1 MCGSAIKRTFAPEFE
16 KDMNRIFV
24 LGLMALASV
33 STCYADAE
41 NILDESAVADTSKV
55 VDLDEVVVVAQPKE
69 GFLLRQQPLS
79 SSVFGAKELQQMNV
93 QSLGQLSYY
102 VPSFTMPEYGSR
114 LTSSMYIR
122 GIGSRINNS
131 AVGIY
136 YDHIPLMSKSAFNTH
151 FYMLDR
157 VDVLRGAQGTLYG
170 ANTEGG
176 IVRIYSKNPMSYQ
189 GTDVNIGV
197 GTHFTR
203 KAEVAHYQRLG
214 DELAFMVAAFYNGQ
228 DGFFKNSNLN
238 EYNDKM
244 NEAGAKVRLMWKPQ
258 TRLTLDLTSDY
269 QYTNQNGFPYGLYD
283 VENDETADPSTTF
296 MNDYRRQMVN
306 TGLTVSYDFDNY
318 LLTSTTSHQYLWDR
332 MNMDQD
338 YVAADYMSL
347 QQVQKMNAVTE
358 EVVLRTNNAS
368 RWQHTSGLFGSY
380 QWLRTDAPVG
390 FGDAITGP
398 IGKAIENAMKNA
410 MVQAMMGR
418 FLGQGM
424 TAEQAKAM
432 AQQTVDKMGVTM
444 SAEMAV
450 PGTYRTPALSLAAFH
465 ESNILLSDNLKLT
478 LGLRYNIDKVK
489 IDYDAL
495 AYMNMTGGTSN
506 AVATYH
512 LTSHVADSRHHTYTQ
527 LLPKVGLT
535 YSFNENLGNVY
546 ALVSKGYRAGGYNVQ
561 MFSDILRTDLNNHQ
575 QDAMKG
581 DYDVTHSDQDYDNI
595 VETIAYKPEES
606 WNYEAGFHL
615 NLFNNKV
622 KADASFFFTQLQD
635 QQLSVMIPNS
645 GYGRMTVNAG
655 KSHSCGVE
663 LALRG
668 QAFDDRLSWGAT
680 YSFTRAVFEDY
691 TDSLK
696 TATGYEE
703 VSYKD
708 KYVPFIPMH
717 QFSANADYRFDVRN
731 AFLKSVVLGVNAK
744 GQGKTYWEADNE
756 LCQKFYATLGA
767 HLALDMNRVVV
778 DFWGRNLTNTNYNTF
793 LVNSQLTNQNF
804 AQRGLPLQVGV
815 DVKMHF

>member
-258 TRLTLDLTSDY
+258 TRLTFDLTSDY

-380 QWLRTDAPVG
+380 QWLHTNAPVA
-390 FGDAITGP
+390 FGPAMSSFIIT
-398 IGKAIENAMKNA
+398 
-410 MVQAMMGR
+410 QW
-418 FLGQGM
+418 GM
-424 TAEQAKAM
+424 PAAM
-432 AQQTVDKMGVTM
+432 ANMM
-444 SAEMAV
+444 EFNNNCV
-450 PGTYRTPALSLAAFH
+450 PGDFRTPQLNFAAYH
-465 ESNILLSDNLKLT
+465 ESNVFVSDRLKLT
-478 LGLRYNIDKVK
+478 LGLRYDYNKVK
-489 IDYDAL
+489 IDY
-495 AYMNMTGGTSN
+495 NTS
-506 AVATYH
+506 AQFDLVVKMGATP
-512 LTSHVADSRHHTYTQ
+512 TSHKYLSEITANQDNSYHQ
-527 LLPKVGLT
+527 ILPKLALT
-535 YSFNENLGNVY
+535 YSLGENGSNVY
-546 ALVSKGYRAGGYNVQ
+546 AMVSKGFRAGGYNLQ
-561 MFSDILRTDLNNHQ
+561 MFSEIFQTEERSLGKELKKMMSEDHTVSHTAEQIENINDII
-575 QDAMKG
+575 
-581 DYDVTHSDQDYDNI
+581 S
-595 VETIAYKPEES
+595 YKPEVT
-606 WNYEAGFHL
+606 WNYEVGTHMS
-615 NLFNNKV
+615 LFDGKV
-622 KADASFFFTQLQD
+622 KADGAVFFTQIRN
-635 QQLSVMIPNS
+635 QQLSVMSGNY
-645 GYGRMTVNAG
+645 GYGRMMVNAG
-655 KSHSCGVE
+655 KSFSCGAE

-668 QAFDDRLSWGAT
+668 QAFDDHLSWGAT
-680 YSFTRAVFEDY
+680 YSFTNARFKEYD
-691 TDSLK
+691 DSISVGEGK
-696 TATGYEE
+696 AKHNEYI
-703 VSYKD
+703 SYKD

-717 QFSANADYRFDVRN
+717 QFSANADYRFDVKN

-793 LVNSQLTNQNF
+793 LVNSQLTKQNF

>member
-214 DELAFMVAAFYNGQ
+214 DKLAFMVAAFYNGQ

-258 TRLTLDLTSDY
+258 TRLTFDLTSDY

-380 QWLRTDAPVG
+380 QWLHTNAPVA
-390 FGDAITGP
+390 FGPAMSSFIIT
-398 IGKAIENAMKNA
+398 
-410 MVQAMMGR
+410 QW
-418 FLGQGM
+418 GM
-424 TAEQAKAM
+424 PAAM
-432 AQQTVDKMGVTM
+432 ANMM
-444 SAEMAV
+444 EFNNNCV
-450 PGTYRTPALSLAAFH
+450 PGDFRTPQLNFAAYH
-465 ESNILLSDNLKLT
+465 ESNVFVSDRLKLT
-478 LGLRYNIDKVK
+478 LGLRYDYNKVK
-489 IDYDAL
+489 IDY
-495 AYMNMTGGTSN
+495 NTS
-506 AVATYH
+506 AQFDLVVKMGATP
-512 LTSHVADSRHHTYTQ
+512 TSHKYLSEITANQDNSYHQ
-527 LLPKVGLT
+527 ILPKLALT
-535 YSFNENLGNVY
+535 YSLGENGSNVY
-546 ALVSKGYRAGGYNVQ
+546 AMVSKGFRAGGYNLQ
-561 MFSDILRTDLNNHQ
+561 MFSEIFQTEERSLGKELKKMMSEDYTASHTAEQIENINDII
-575 QDAMKG
+575 
-581 DYDVTHSDQDYDNI
+581 S
-595 VETIAYKPEES
+595 YKPEVT
-606 WNYEAGFHL
+606 WNYEVGTHMS
-615 NLFNNKV
+615 LFDGKV
-622 KADASFFFTQLQD
+622 KADGAVFFTQIRN
-635 QQLSVMIPNS
+635 QQLSVMSGNY
-645 GYGRMTVNAG
+645 GYGRMMVNAG
-655 KSHSCGVE
+655 KSFSCGAE

-668 QAFDDRLSWGAT
+668 QAFDDHLSWGAT
-680 YSFTRAVFEDY
+680 YSFTNARFKEYD
-691 TDSLK
+691 DSISVGEGK
-696 TATGYEE
+696 AKHNEYI
-703 VSYKD
+703 SYKD

-717 QFSANADYRFDVRN
+717 QFSANADYRFDVKN

-793 LVNSQLTNQNF
+793 LVNSQLTKQNF

>member
-1 MCGSAIKRTFAPEFE
+1 
-16 KDMNRIFV
+16 MNRIFV

-69 GFLLRQQPLS
+69 GFLLRQQPLG

-122 GIGSRINNS
+122 GVGSRINNS

-258 TRLTLDLTSDY
+258 TRLTFDLTSDY

-358 EVVLRTNNAS
+358 ELVLRTNNAS
-368 RWQHTSGLFGSY
+368 RWRHTSGLFGSY

-390 FGDAITGP
+390 FG
-398 IGKAIENAMKNA
+398 
-410 MVQAMMGR
+410 
-418 FLGQGM
+418 QGM
-424 TAEQAKAM
+424 TDMLDAM
-432 AQQTVDKMGVTM
+432 MQRVLPATHQMTF
-444 SAEMAV
+444 ANFRV
-450 PGTYRTPALSLAAFH
+450 PGDFRTPQMNAAVFH
-465 ESNILLSDNLKLT
+465 ESNLHLSDRLMAT
-478 LGLRYNIDKVK
+478 LGLRFEHHQIKN
-489 IDYDAL
+489 DYLTTAL
-495 AYMNMTGGTSN
+495 ADITMTMTIPGRPAPTVMNIPYESKFESSVKKTSN
-506 AVATYH
+506 
-512 LTSHVADSRHHTYTQ
+512 Q
-527 LLPKVGLT
+527 LLPKFGLT
-535 YSFNENLGNVY
+535 YRLCEDGSNIY
-546 ALVSKGYRAGGYNVQ
+546 AVVSKGYLAGGYNFQ
-561 MFSDILRTDLNNHQ
+561 GFSDIFQMEMRSLGANFPRDGKVQHTADDQAQKDQ
-575 QDAMKG
+575 QISYDA
-581 DYDVTHSDQDYDNI
+581 
-595 VETIAYKPEES
+595 ETT
-606 WNYEAGFHL
+606 WNYEAGTHL
-615 NLFNNKV
+615 NLFDHKV
-622 KADASFFFTQLQD
+622 KADVAFFYTQIRN
-635 QQLSVMIPNS
+635 QQISRMS
-645 GYGRMTVNAG
+645 ADYGFGRVIDNAG
-655 KSHSCGVE
+655 KSYSCGVE
-663 LALRG
+663 AALRG
-668 QAFDDRLSWGAT
+668 QAFDNHLMWGAT
-680 YSFTRAVFEDY
+680 YSFTHAKFKEYDDY
-691 TDSLK
+691 DNARNLI
-696 TATGYEE
+696 
-703 VSYKD
+703 SYKD
-708 KYVPFIPMH
+708 NYVPFIPQH
-717 QFSANADYRFDVRN
+717 QFSVNGDYRFDVEGDI
-731 AFLKSVVLGVNAK
+731 LSSITLGFNVK
-744 GQGKTYWEADNE
+744 GRGKTYWEANNDMY
-756 LCQKFYATLGA
+756 QKFYATLGA

>member
-1 MCGSAIKRTFAPEFE
+1 
-16 KDMNRIFV
+16 MNRIFV

-122 GIGSRINNS
+122 GVGSRINNS

-258 TRLTLDLTSDY
+258 TRLTFDLTSDY

-380 QWLRTDAPVG
+380 QWLHTNAPVA
-390 FGDAITGP
+390 FGPAMSSFIIT
-398 IGKAIENAMKNA
+398 
-410 MVQAMMGR
+410 QW
-418 FLGQGM
+418 GM
-424 TAEQAKAM
+424 PAAM
-432 AQQTVDKMGVTM
+432 ANMM
-444 SAEMAV
+444 EFNNNCV
-450 PGTYRTPALSLAAFH
+450 PGDFRTPQLNFAAYH
-465 ESNILLSDNLKLT
+465 ESNVFVSDRLKLT
-478 LGLRYNIDKVK
+478 LGLRYDYNKVK
-489 IDYDAL
+489 IDY
-495 AYMNMTGGTSN
+495 NTS
-506 AVATYH
+506 AQFDLVVKMGATP
-512 LTSHVADSRHHTYTQ
+512 TSHKYLSEITANQDNSYHQ
-527 LLPKVGLT
+527 ILPKLALT
-535 YSFNENLGNVY
+535 YSLGENGSNVY
-546 ALVSKGYRAGGYNVQ
+546 AMVSKGFRAGGYNLQ
-561 MFSDILRTDLNNHQ
+561 MFSEIFQTEERSLGKELKKMMSEDYTVSHTAEQIENINDII
-575 QDAMKG
+575 
-581 DYDVTHSDQDYDNI
+581 S
-595 VETIAYKPEES
+595 YKPEVT
-606 WNYEAGFHL
+606 WNYEVGTHMS
-615 NLFNNKV
+615 LFDGKV
-622 KADASFFFTQLQD
+622 KADGAVFFTQIRN
-635 QQLSVMIPNS
+635 QQLSVMSGNY
-645 GYGRMTVNAG
+645 GYGRMMVNAG
-655 KSHSCGVE
+655 KSFSCGAE

-668 QAFDDRLSWGAT
+668 QAFDDHLSWGAT
-680 YSFTRAVFEDY
+680 YSFTNARFKEYD
-691 TDSLK
+691 DSISVGEGK
-696 TATGYEE
+696 AKHNEYI
-703 VSYKD
+703 SYKD

-717 QFSANADYRFDVRN
+717 QFSANADYRFDVKN

-793 LVNSQLTNQNF
+793 LVNSQLTKQNF

>member
-1 MCGSAIKRTFAPEFE
+1 
-16 KDMNRIFV
+16 MNRIFV

-151 FYMLDR
+151 FYTLDR

-258 TRLTLDLTSDY
+258 TRLTFDLTSDY

-358 EVVLRTNNAS
+358 ELVLRTNNAS

-380 QWLRTDAPVG
+380 QWLHTNAPVA
-390 FGDAITGP
+390 FGPAMSSFIIT
-398 IGKAIENAMKNA
+398 
-410 MVQAMMGR
+410 QW
-418 FLGQGM
+418 GM
-424 TAEQAKAM
+424 PAAM
-432 AQQTVDKMGVTM
+432 ANMM
-444 SAEMAV
+444 EFNNNCV
-450 PGTYRTPALSLAAFH
+450 PGDFRTPQLNFAAYH
-465 ESNILLSDNLKLT
+465 ESNVFVSDRLKLT
-478 LGLRYNIDKVK
+478 LGLRYDYNKVK
-489 IDYDAL
+489 IDY
-495 AYMNMTGGTSN
+495 NTS
-506 AVATYH
+506 AQFDLVVKMGATP
-512 LTSHVADSRHHTYTQ
+512 TSHKYLSEITANQDNSYHQ
-527 LLPKVGLT
+527 ILPKLALT
-535 YSFNENLGNVY
+535 YSLGENGSNVY
-546 ALVSKGYRAGGYNVQ
+546 AMVSKGFRAGGYNLQ
-561 MFSDILRTDLNNHQ
+561 MFSEIFQTEERSLGKELKKMMSEDYTVSHTAEQIENINDII
-575 QDAMKG
+575 
-581 DYDVTHSDQDYDNI
+581 S
-595 VETIAYKPEES
+595 YKPEVT
-606 WNYEAGFHL
+606 WNYEVGTHMS
-615 NLFNNKV
+615 LFDGKV
-622 KADASFFFTQLQD
+622 KADGAVFFTQIRN
-635 QQLSVMIPNS
+635 QQLSVMSGNY
-645 GYGRMTVNAG
+645 GYGRMMVNAG
-655 KSHSCGVE
+655 KSFSCGAE

-668 QAFDDRLSWGAT
+668 QAFDDHLSWGAT
-680 YSFTRAVFEDY
+680 YSFTNARFKEYD
-691 TDSLK
+691 DSISVGEGK
-696 TATGYEE
+696 AKHNEYI
-703 VSYKD
+703 SYKD

-717 QFSANADYRFDVRN
+717 QFSANADYRFDVKN

-793 LVNSQLTNQNF
+793 LVNSQLTKQIF

>member
-197 GTHFTR
+197 GNHFTR

-258 TRLTLDLTSDY
+258 TRLTFDLTSDY
-269 QYTNQNGFPYGLYD
+269 QYTNQNGFSYGLYD
-283 VENDETADPSTTF
+283 VDKDETADPSTTF

-358 EVVLRTNNAS
+358 ELVLRTNNAS

-380 QWLRTDAPVG
+380 QWLHTNAPVA
-390 FGDAITGP
+390 FGPAMSSFIIT
-398 IGKAIENAMKNA
+398 
-410 MVQAMMGR
+410 QW
-418 FLGQGM
+418 GM
-424 TAEQAKAM
+424 PAAM
-432 AQQTVDKMGVTM
+432 ANMM
-444 SAEMAV
+444 EFNNNCV
-450 PGTYRTPALSLAAFH
+450 PGDFRTPQLNFAAYH
-465 ESNILLSDNLKLT
+465 ESNVFVSDRLKLT
-478 LGLRYNIDKVK
+478 LGLRYDYNKVK
-489 IDYDAL
+489 IDY
-495 AYMNMTGGTSN
+495 NTSAQFDLVVKMGATSTSHKYLSEITAN
-506 AVATYH
+506 QENTYH
-512 LTSHVADSRHHTYTQ
+512 Q
-527 LLPKVGLT
+527 ILPKLALT
-535 YSFNENLGNVY
+535 YSLGENGSNVY
-546 ALVSKGYRAGGYNVQ
+546 AMVSKGFRAGGYNLQ
-561 MFSDILRTDLNNHQ
+561 MFSEIFQTEERSLGKELKKMMSEDYTVPHSAEQIENINDII
-575 QDAMKG
+575 
-581 DYDVTHSDQDYDNI
+581 S
-595 VETIAYKPEES
+595 YKPEVT
-606 WNYEAGFHL
+606 WNYEVGTHMS
-615 NLFNNKV
+615 LFDGKV
-622 KADASFFFTQLQD
+622 KADGAVFFTQIRN
-635 QQLSVMIPNS
+635 QQLSVMSGNY
-645 GYGRMTVNAG
+645 GYGRMMVNAG
-655 KSHSCGVE
+655 KSFSCGAE

-668 QAFDDRLSWGAT
+668 QAFDDHLSWGAT
-680 YSFTRAVFEDY
+680 YSFTNARFKEYD
-691 TDSLK
+691 DSISVGEGK
-696 TATGYEE
+696 AKHNEYI
-703 VSYKD
+703 SYKD

-717 QFSANADYRFDVRN
+717 QFSANADYRFDVKS
-731 AFLKSVVLGVNAK
+731 ALLKSVVLGVNAK

-756 LCQKFYATLGA
+756 LYQKFYATLGA
-767 HLALDMNRVVV
+767 HLALDMNGVVV

>member
-1 MCGSAIKRTFAPEFE
+1 MCGSAIKRTFASEFE

-122 GIGSRINNS
+122 GVGSRINNS

-258 TRLTLDLTSDY
+258 TRLTFDLTSDY

-283 VENDETADPSTTF
+283 VEKDETADPSTTF

-358 EVVLRTNNAS
+358 ELVLRTNNAS

-380 QWLRTDAPVG
+380 QWLHTNAPVA
-390 FGDAITGP
+390 FGPAMSSFIIT
-398 IGKAIENAMKNA
+398 
-410 MVQAMMGR
+410 QW
-418 FLGQGM
+418 GM
-424 TAEQAKAM
+424 PAAM
-432 AQQTVDKMGVTM
+432 ANMM
-444 SAEMAV
+444 EFNNNCV
-450 PGTYRTPALSLAAFH
+450 PGDFRTPQLNFAAYH
-465 ESNILLSDNLKLT
+465 ESNVFVSDRLKLT
-478 LGLRYNIDKVK
+478 LGLRYDYNKVK
-489 IDYDAL
+489 IDY
-495 AYMNMTGGTSN
+495 NTS
-506 AVATYH
+506 AQFDLVVKMGATP
-512 LTSHVADSRHHTYTQ
+512 TSHKYLSEITANQDNSYHQ
-527 LLPKVGLT
+527 ILPKLALT
-535 YSFNENLGNVY
+535 YSLGENGSNVY
-546 ALVSKGYRAGGYNVQ
+546 AMVSKGFRAGGYNLQ
-561 MFSDILRTDLNNHQ
+561 MFSEIFQTEERSLGKELKKMMSEDYTVSHTAEQIENINDII
-575 QDAMKG
+575 
-581 DYDVTHSDQDYDNI
+581 S
-595 VETIAYKPEES
+595 YKPEVT
-606 WNYEAGFHL
+606 WNYEVGTHMS
-615 NLFNNKV
+615 LFDGKV
-622 KADASFFFTQLQD
+622 KADGAVFFTQIRN
-635 QQLSVMIPNS
+635 QQLSVMSGNY
-645 GYGRMTVNAG
+645 GYGRMMVNAG
-655 KSHSCGVE
+655 KSFSCGAE

-668 QAFDDRLSWGAT
+668 QAFDDHLSWGAT
-680 YSFTRAVFEDY
+680 YSFTNARFKEYD
-691 TDSLK
+691 DSISVGEGK
-696 TATGYEE
+696 AKHNEYI
-703 VSYKD
+703 SYKD

-717 QFSANADYRFDVRN
+717 QFSANADYRFDVKN

-793 LVNSQLTNQNF
+793 LVNSQLTKQNF

>member
-122 GIGSRINNS
+122 GVGSRINNS

-136 YDHIPLMSKSAFNTH
+136 YDHIPLMCKSAFNTH

-258 TRLTLDLTSDY
+258 TRLTFDLTSDY

-358 EVVLRTNNAS
+358 ELVLRTNNAS

-380 QWLRTDAPVG
+380 QWLHTNAPVA
-390 FGDAITGP
+390 FGPAMSSFIIT
-398 IGKAIENAMKNA
+398 
-410 MVQAMMGR
+410 QW
-418 FLGQGM
+418 GM
-424 TAEQAKAM
+424 PAAM
-432 AQQTVDKMGVTM
+432 ANMM
-444 SAEMAV
+444 EFNNNCV
-450 PGTYRTPALSLAAFH
+450 PGDFRTPQLNFAAYH
-465 ESNILLSDNLKLT
+465 ESNVFVSDRLKLT
-478 LGLRYNIDKVK
+478 LGLRYDYNKVK
-489 IDYDAL
+489 IDY
-495 AYMNMTGGTSN
+495 NTS
-506 AVATYH
+506 AQFDLVVKMGATP
-512 LTSHVADSRHHTYTQ
+512 TSHKYLSEITANQDNSYHQ
-527 LLPKVGLT
+527 ILPKLALT
-535 YSFNENLGNVY
+535 YSLGENGSNVY
-546 ALVSKGYRAGGYNVQ
+546 AMVSKGFRAGGYNLQ
-561 MFSDILRTDLNNHQ
+561 MFSEIFQTEERSLGKELKKMMSEDYTVSHTAEQIENINDII
-575 QDAMKG
+575 
-581 DYDVTHSDQDYDNI
+581 S
-595 VETIAYKPEES
+595 YKPEVT
-606 WNYEAGFHL
+606 WNYEVGTHMS
-615 NLFNNKV
+615 LFDGKV
-622 KADASFFFTQLQD
+622 KADGAVFFTQIRN
-635 QQLSVMIPNS
+635 QQLSVMSGNY
-645 GYGRMTVNAG
+645 GYGRMMVNAG
-655 KSHSCGVE
+655 KSFSCGAE

-668 QAFDDRLSWGAT
+668 QAFDDHLSWGAT
-680 YSFTRAVFEDY
+680 YSFTNARFKEYD
-691 TDSLK
+691 DSISVGEGK
-696 TATGYEE
+696 AKHNEYI
-703 VSYKD
+703 SYKD

-717 QFSANADYRFDVRN
+717 QFSANADYRFDVKN

-793 LVNSQLTNQNF
+793 LVNSQLTKQNF

>member
-258 TRLTLDLTSDY
+258 TRLTFDLTSDY

-358 EVVLRTNNAS
+358 ELVLRTNNAS

-380 QWLRTDAPVG
+380 QWLHTNAPVA
-390 FGDAITGP
+390 FGPAMSSFIIT
-398 IGKAIENAMKNA
+398 
-410 MVQAMMGR
+410 QW
-418 FLGQGM
+418 GM
-424 TAEQAKAM
+424 PAAM
-432 AQQTVDKMGVTM
+432 ANMM
-444 SAEMAV
+444 EFNNNCV
-450 PGTYRTPALSLAAFH
+450 PGDFRTPQLNFAAYH
-465 ESNILLSDNLKLT
+465 ESNVFVSDRLKLT
-478 LGLRYNIDKVK
+478 LGLRYDYNKVK
-489 IDYDAL
+489 IDY
-495 AYMNMTGGTSN
+495 NTS
-506 AVATYH
+506 AQFDLVVKMGATP
-512 LTSHVADSRHHTYTQ
+512 TSHKYLSEITANQDNSYHQ
-527 LLPKVGLT
+527 ILPKLALT
-535 YSFNENLGNVY
+535 YSLGENGSNVY
-546 ALVSKGYRAGGYNVQ
+546 AMVSKGFRAGGYNLQ
-561 MFSDILRTDLNNHQ
+561 MFSEIFQTEERSLGKELKKMMSEDYTVSHTAEQIENINDII
-575 QDAMKG
+575 
-581 DYDVTHSDQDYDNI
+581 S
-595 VETIAYKPEES
+595 YKPEVT
-606 WNYEAGFHL
+606 WNYEVGTHMS
-615 NLFNNKV
+615 LFDGKV
-622 KADASFFFTQLQD
+622 KADGAVFFTQIRN
-635 QQLSVMIPNS
+635 QQLSVMSGNY
-645 GYGRMTVNAG
+645 GYGRMMVNAG
-655 KSHSCGVE
+655 KSFSCGAE

-668 QAFDDRLSWGAT
+668 QAFDDHLSWGAT
-680 YSFTRAVFEDY
+680 YSFTNARFKEYD
-691 TDSLK
+691 DSISVGEGK
-696 TATGYEE
+696 AKHNEYI
-703 VSYKD
+703 SYKD

-717 QFSANADYRFDVRN
+717 QFSANADYRFDVKN

-793 LVNSQLTNQNF
+793 LVNSQLTKQNF

>member
-1 MCGSAIKRTFAPEFE
+1 
-16 KDMNRIFV
+16 
-24 LGLMALASV
+24 MALASV

-122 GIGSRINNS
+122 GVGSRINNS

-258 TRLTLDLTSDY
+258 TRLTFDLTSDY

-380 QWLRTDAPVG
+380 QWLHTNAPVA
-390 FGDAITGP
+390 FGPAMSSFIIT
-398 IGKAIENAMKNA
+398 
-410 MVQAMMGR
+410 QW
-418 FLGQGM
+418 GM
-424 TAEQAKAM
+424 PAAM
-432 AQQTVDKMGVTM
+432 ANMM
-444 SAEMAV
+444 EFNNNCV
-450 PGTYRTPALSLAAFH
+450 PGDFRTPQLNFAAYH
-465 ESNILLSDNLKLT
+465 ESNVFVSDRLKLT
-478 LGLRYNIDKVK
+478 LGLRYDYNKVK
-489 IDYDAL
+489 IDY
-495 AYMNMTGGTSN
+495 NTS
-506 AVATYH
+506 AQFDLVVKMGATP
-512 LTSHVADSRHHTYTQ
+512 TSHKYLSEITANQDNSYHQ
-527 LLPKVGLT
+527 ILPKLALT
-535 YSFNENLGNVY
+535 YSLGENGSNVY
-546 ALVSKGYRAGGYNVQ
+546 AMVSKGFRAGGYNLQ
-561 MFSDILRTDLNNHQ
+561 MFSEIFQTEERSLGKELKKMMSEDYTVSHTAEQIENINDII
-575 QDAMKG
+575 
-581 DYDVTHSDQDYDNI
+581 S
-595 VETIAYKPEES
+595 YKPEVT
-606 WNYEAGFHL
+606 WNYEVGTHMS
-615 NLFNNKV
+615 LFDGKV
-622 KADASFFFTQLQD
+622 KADGAVFFTQIRN
-635 QQLSVMIPNS
+635 QQLSVMSGNY
-645 GYGRMTVNAG
+645 GYGRMMVNAG
-655 KSHSCGVE
+655 KSFSCGAE

-668 QAFDDRLSWGAT
+668 QAFDDHLSWGAT
-680 YSFTRAVFEDY
+680 YSFTNARFKEYD
-691 TDSLK
+691 DSISVGEGK
-696 TATGYEE
+696 AKHNEYI
-703 VSYKD
+703 SYKD

-717 QFSANADYRFDVRN
+717 QFSANADYRFDVKN

-793 LVNSQLTNQNF
+793 LVNSQLTKQNF

>member
-79 SSVFGAKELQQMNV
+79 SSVFGAKELRQMNV

-122 GIGSRINNS
+122 GVGSRINNS

-258 TRLTLDLTSDY
+258 TRLTFDLTSDY

-380 QWLRTDAPVG
+380 QWLHTNAPVA
-390 FGDAITGP
+390 FGPAMSSFIIT
-398 IGKAIENAMKNA
+398 
-410 MVQAMMGR
+410 QW
-418 FLGQGM
+418 GM
-424 TAEQAKAM
+424 PAAM
-432 AQQTVDKMGVTM
+432 ANMM
-444 SAEMAV
+444 EFNNNCV
-450 PGTYRTPALSLAAFH
+450 PGDFRTPQLNFAAYH
-465 ESNILLSDNLKLT
+465 ESNVFVSDRLKLT
-478 LGLRYNIDKVK
+478 LGLRYDYNKVK
-489 IDYDAL
+489 IDY
-495 AYMNMTGGTSN
+495 NTS
-506 AVATYH
+506 AQFDLVVKMGATP
-512 LTSHVADSRHHTYTQ
+512 TSHKYLSEITANQDNSYHQ
-527 LLPKVGLT
+527 ILPKLALT
-535 YSFNENLGNVY
+535 YSLGENGSNVY
-546 ALVSKGYRAGGYNVQ
+546 AMVSKGFRAGGYNLQ
-561 MFSDILRTDLNNHQ
+561 MFSEIFQTEERSLGKELKKMMSEDYTVSHTAEQIENINDII
-575 QDAMKG
+575 
-581 DYDVTHSDQDYDNI
+581 S
-595 VETIAYKPEES
+595 YKPEVT
-606 WNYEAGFHL
+606 WNYEVGTHMS
-615 NLFNNKV
+615 LFDGKV
-622 KADASFFFTQLQD
+622 KADGAVFFTQIRN
-635 QQLSVMIPNS
+635 QQLSVMSGNY
-645 GYGRMTVNAG
+645 GYGRMMVNAG
-655 KSHSCGVE
+655 KSFSCGAE

-668 QAFDDRLSWGAT
+668 QAFDDHLSWGAT
-680 YSFTRAVFEDY
+680 YSFTNARFKEYD
-691 TDSLK
+691 DSISVGEGK
-696 TATGYEE
+696 AKHNEYI
-703 VSYKD
+703 SYKD

-717 QFSANADYRFDVRN
+717 QFSANADYRFDVKN

-793 LVNSQLTNQNF
+793 LVNSQLTKQNF

>member
-1 MCGSAIKRTFAPEFE
+1 MCGSAIKRNFAPEFE

-258 TRLTLDLTSDY
+258 TRLTFDLTSDY

-296 MNDYRRQMVN
+296 MNDYRRQM
-306 TGLTVSYDFDNY
+306 
-318 LLTSTTSHQYLWDR
+318 QYLWDR

-358 EVVLRTNNAS
+358 ELVLRTNNAS

-380 QWLRTDAPVG
+380 QWLHTNAPVA
-390 FGDAITGP
+390 FGPAMSSFIIT
-398 IGKAIENAMKNA
+398 
-410 MVQAMMGR
+410 QW
-418 FLGQGM
+418 GM
-424 TAEQAKAM
+424 PAAM
-432 AQQTVDKMGVTM
+432 ANMM
-444 SAEMAV
+444 EFNNNCV
-450 PGTYRTPALSLAAFH
+450 PGDFRTPQLNFAAYH
-465 ESNILLSDNLKLT
+465 ESNVFVSDRLKLT
-478 LGLRYNIDKVK
+478 LGLRYDYNKVK
-489 IDYDAL
+489 IDY
-495 AYMNMTGGTSN
+495 NTS
-506 AVATYH
+506 AQFDLVVKMGATP
-512 LTSHVADSRHHTYTQ
+512 TSHKYLSEITANQDNSYHQ
-527 LLPKVGLT
+527 ILPKLALT
-535 YSFNENLGNVY
+535 YSLGENGSNVY
-546 ALVSKGYRAGGYNVQ
+546 AMVSKGFRAGGYNLQ
-561 MFSDILRTDLNNHQ
+561 MFSEIFQTEERSLGKELKKMMSEDYTVSHTAEQIENINDII
-575 QDAMKG
+575 
-581 DYDVTHSDQDYDNI
+581 S
-595 VETIAYKPEES
+595 YKPEVT
-606 WNYEAGFHL
+606 WNYEVGTHMS
-615 NLFNNKV
+615 LFDGKV
-622 KADASFFFTQLQD
+622 KADGAVFFTQIRN
-635 QQLSVMIPNS
+635 QQLSVMSGNY
-645 GYGRMTVNAG
+645 GYGRMMVNAG
-655 KSHSCGVE
+655 KSFSCGAE

-668 QAFDDRLSWGAT
+668 QAFDDHLSWGAT
-680 YSFTRAVFEDY
+680 YSFTNARFKEYD
-691 TDSLK
+691 DSISVGEGK
-696 TATGYEE
+696 AKHNEYI
-703 VSYKD
+703 SYKD

-717 QFSANADYRFDVRN
+717 QFSANADYRFDVKN
-731 AFLKSVVLGVNAK
+731 A
-744 GQGKTYWEADNE
+744 
-756 LCQKFYATLGA
+756 
-767 HLALDMNRVVV
+767 
-778 DFWGRNLTNTNYNTF
+778 
-793 LVNSQLTNQNF
+793 
-804 AQRGLPLQVGV
+804 LPEECCAGC
-815 DVKMHF
+815 

>member
-1 MCGSAIKRTFAPEFE
+1 
-16 KDMNRIFV
+16 MNRIFV

-258 TRLTLDLTSDY
+258 TRLTFDLTSDY

-358 EVVLRTNNAS
+358 ELVLRTNNAS

-380 QWLRTDAPVG
+380 QWLHTNAPVA
-390 FGDAITGP
+390 FGPAMSSFIIT
-398 IGKAIENAMKNA
+398 
-410 MVQAMMGR
+410 QW
-418 FLGQGM
+418 GM
-424 TAEQAKAM
+424 PAAM
-432 AQQTVDKMGVTM
+432 ANMM
-444 SAEMAV
+444 EFNNNCV
-450 PGTYRTPALSLAAFH
+450 PGDFRTPQLNFAAYH
-465 ESNILLSDNLKLT
+465 ESNVFVSDRLKLT
-478 LGLRYNIDKVK
+478 LGLRYDYNKVK
-489 IDYDAL
+489 IDY
-495 AYMNMTGGTSN
+495 NTS
-506 AVATYH
+506 AQFDLVVKMGATP
-512 LTSHVADSRHHTYTQ
+512 TSHKYLSEITANQDNSYHQ
-527 LLPKVGLT
+527 ILPKLALT
-535 YSFNENLGNVY
+535 YSLGENGSNVY
-546 ALVSKGYRAGGYNVQ
+546 AMVSKGFRAGGYNLQ
-561 MFSDILRTDLNNHQ
+561 MFSEIFQTEERSLGKELKKMMSEDYTVSHTAEQIENINDII
-575 QDAMKG
+575 
-581 DYDVTHSDQDYDNI
+581 S
-595 VETIAYKPEES
+595 YKPEVT
-606 WNYEAGFHL
+606 WNYEVGTHMS
-615 NLFNNKV
+615 LFDGKV
-622 KADASFFFTQLQD
+622 KADGAVFFTQIRN
-635 QQLSVMIPNS
+635 QQLSVMSGNY
-645 GYGRMTVNAG
+645 GYGRMMVNAG
-655 KSHSCGVE
+655 KSFSCGAE

-668 QAFDDRLSWGAT
+668 QAFDDHLSWGAT
-680 YSFTRAVFEDY
+680 YSFTNARFKEYD
-691 TDSLK
+691 DSISVGEGK
-696 TATGYEE
+696 AKHNEYI
-703 VSYKD
+703 SYKD

-717 QFSANADYRFDVRN
+717 QFSANADYRFDVKN

-793 LVNSQLTNQNF
+793 LVNSQLTKQNF

>member
-1 MCGSAIKRTFAPEFE
+1 MCGSAIKRNFAPEFE

-258 TRLTLDLTSDY
+258 TRLTFDLTSDY

-358 EVVLRTNNAS
+358 ELVLRTNNAS

-380 QWLRTDAPVG
+380 QWLHTNAPVA
-390 FGDAITGP
+390 FGPAMSSFIIT
-398 IGKAIENAMKNA
+398 
-410 MVQAMMGR
+410 QW
-418 FLGQGM
+418 GM
-424 TAEQAKAM
+424 PAAM
-432 AQQTVDKMGVTM
+432 ANMM
-444 SAEMAV
+444 EFNNNCV
-450 PGTYRTPALSLAAFH
+450 PGDFRTPQLNFAAYH
-465 ESNILLSDNLKLT
+465 ESNVFVSDRLKLT
-478 LGLRYNIDKVK
+478 LGLRYDYNKVK
-489 IDYDAL
+489 IDY
-495 AYMNMTGGTSN
+495 NTS
-506 AVATYH
+506 AQFDLVVKMGATP
-512 LTSHVADSRHHTYTQ
+512 TSHKYLSEITANQDNSYHQ
-527 LLPKVGLT
+527 ILPKLALT
-535 YSFNENLGNVY
+535 YSLGENGSNVY
-546 ALVSKGYRAGGYNVQ
+546 AMVSKGFRAGGYNLQ
-561 MFSDILRTDLNNHQ
+561 MFSEIFQTEERSLGKELKKMMSEDYTVSHTAEQIENINDII
-575 QDAMKG
+575 
-581 DYDVTHSDQDYDNI
+581 S
-595 VETIAYKPEES
+595 YKPEVT
-606 WNYEAGFHL
+606 WNYEVGTHMS
-615 NLFNNKV
+615 LFDGKV
-622 KADASFFFTQLQD
+622 KADGAVFFTQIRN
-635 QQLSVMIPNS
+635 QQLSVMSGNY
-645 GYGRMTVNAG
+645 GYGRMMVNAG
-655 KSHSCGVE
+655 KSFSCGAE

-668 QAFDDRLSWGAT
+668 QAFDDHLSWGAT
-680 YSFTRAVFEDY
+680 YSFTNARFKEYD
-691 TDSLK
+691 DSISVGEGK
-696 TATGYEE
+696 AKHNEYI
-703 VSYKD
+703 SYKD

-717 QFSANADYRFDVRN
+717 QFSANADYRFDVKN
-731 AFLKSVVLGVNAK
+731 ALLKSVVLGVNAK

-793 LVNSQLTNQNF
+793 LVNSQLTKQNF

>member
-1 MCGSAIKRTFAPEFE
+1 
-16 KDMNRIFV
+16 
-24 LGLMALASV
+24 MALASV

-258 TRLTLDLTSDY
+258 TRLTFDLTSDY

-358 EVVLRTNNAS
+358 ELVLRTNNAS

-380 QWLRTDAPVG
+380 QWLHTNAPVA
-390 FGDAITGP
+390 FGPAMSSFIIT
-398 IGKAIENAMKNA
+398 
-410 MVQAMMGR
+410 QW
-418 FLGQGM
+418 GM
-424 TAEQAKAM
+424 PAAM
-432 AQQTVDKMGVTM
+432 ANMM
-444 SAEMAV
+444 EFNNNCV
-450 PGTYRTPALSLAAFH
+450 PGDFRTPQLNFAAYH
-465 ESNILLSDNLKLT
+465 ESNVFVSDRLKLT
-478 LGLRYNIDKVK
+478 LGLRYDYNKVK
-489 IDYDAL
+489 IDY
-495 AYMNMTGGTSN
+495 NTS
-506 AVATYH
+506 AQFDLVVKMGATP
-512 LTSHVADSRHHTYTQ
+512 TSHKYLSEITANQDNSYHQ
-527 LLPKVGLT
+527 ILPKLALT
-535 YSFNENLGNVY
+535 YSLGENGSNVY
-546 ALVSKGYRAGGYNVQ
+546 AMVSKGFRAGGYNLQ
-561 MFSDILRTDLNNHQ
+561 MFSEIFQTEERSLGKELKKMMSEDYTVSHTAEQIENINDII
-575 QDAMKG
+575 
-581 DYDVTHSDQDYDNI
+581 S
-595 VETIAYKPEES
+595 YKPEVT
-606 WNYEAGFHL
+606 WNYEVGTHMS
-615 NLFNNKV
+615 LFDGKV
-622 KADASFFFTQLQD
+622 KADGAVFFTQIRN
-635 QQLSVMIPNS
+635 QQLSVMSGNY
-645 GYGRMTVNAG
+645 GYGRMMVNAG
-655 KSHSCGVE
+655 KSFSCGAE

-668 QAFDDRLSWGAT
+668 QAFDDHLSWGAT
-680 YSFTRAVFEDY
+680 YSFTNARFKEYD
-691 TDSLK
+691 DSISVGEGK
-696 TATGYEE
+696 AKHNEYI
-703 VSYKD
+703 SYKD

-717 QFSANADYRFDVRN
+717 QFSANADYRFDVKN

-793 LVNSQLTNQNF
+793 LVNSQLTKQNF